1 MEMPSIAS
9 CKWGIGM
16 VKRLSFFV
24 LPLFMGA
31 SALAQGVDTAWV
43 RIYDGPGSSDDK
55 PVAIAVDQSG
65 YIYVTGYSY
74 DNDTFDDY
82 TTLKYQPD
90 GDTVWMRR
98 YNGQGCSN
106 DYPVAVA
113 LDALRNVYVTGSSY
127 GDYATVKYDPAGH
140 QLWEARYP
148 GTQVY
153 DWPRAIAVDSAGNVC
168 VTGIGGTVRYDTHG
182 TQLWCDSSDAMAVVF
197 DDSGYVYLCSSGGI
211 SKFDTRGIQMWTG
224 LWGGMYLAVD
234 SHNDIYAFGQRYNE
248 SSGLDYV
255 IAKYRTNGDTAWVRQ
270 YNGPSGVDDR
280 AEAIAL
286 DSLDNVYIT
295 GTGGTVKYDCL
306 GNQVWSEPQKGITI
320 VLDDSS
326 NVYVAGWYEL
336 AKYDKDGKR
345 LWSQFWEG
353 TAIVVDDSSNVYSID
368 YTYSIDTEK
377 DFVITKCSP
386 KNESVG
392 KEIE

>member
-1 MEMPSIAS
+1 M
-9 CKWGIGM
+9 
-16 VKRLSFFV
+16 
-24 LPLFMGA
+24 
-31 SALAQGVDTAWV
+31 
-43 RIYDGPGSSDDK
+43 
-55 PVAIAVDQSG
+55 
-65 YIYVTGYSY
+65 
-74 DNDTFDDY
+74 
-82 TTLKYQPD
+82 
-90 GDTVWMRR
+90 
-98 YNGQGCSN
+98 
-106 DYPVAVA
+106 
-113 LDALRNVYVTGSSY
+113 
-127 GDYATVKYDPAGH
+127 YDPHGIL
-140 QLWEARYP
+140 LWF
-148 GTQVY
+148 
-153 DWPRAIAVDSAGNVC
+153 
-168 VTGIGGTVRYDTHG
+168 
-182 TQLWCDSSDAMAVVF
+182 DSSDAMAVAF
-197 DDSGYVYLCSSGGI
+197 DDSGYVYLSGSSGTA
-211 SKFDTRGIQMWTG
+211 KFDTHGIRIWTG
-224 LWGGMYLAVD
+224 LWGGMHLAVD
-234 SHNDIYAFGQRYNE
+234 SHNNVYVFGQRYNE